1 MKNSAIAPETVD
13 PYATLETILKI
24 IGRSWL
30 TEEWRLEDIRILAQ
44 TAIAQQQ
51 DAGKTRRGDTRTRP
65 THTQAKPQRQA
76 YTQATGTGSDRIP
89 LSP

>member
-13 PYATLETILKI
+13 PYATLEAILKI

-44 TAIAQQQ
+44 TAIAKH
-51 DAGKTRRGDTRTRP
+51 DAGKTRQGAGGRP
-65 THTQAKPQRQA
+65 PYSPAKPQRRA
-76 YTQATGTGSDRIP
+76 YTQATGSGSDRP
-89 LSP
+89 SLSP